1 MSGVLLL
8 AALLF
13 SRGLDTGPNYD
24 EGVYLASDD
33 ALDRGESLGE
43 DVFSSQPPGFYL
55 LLRFATALPGESV
68 DADRV
73 LFLVVAIGGVAGAWA
88 LGRALTGA
96 AGGLLAAAALLAAP
110 AYGTESFRVAAD
122 SPAVAIAL
130 VGLGLL
136 AWSLRW
142 SSTALAVC
150 AGGAIAASVS
160 VKLFAVT
167 ALVPA
172 VGLLV
177 AFRPPRR
184 VVAGFLLGGAA
195 VTLALLVAYAGSI
208 GALYDDA
215 VAFHTGAREFEG
227 GLGENAERVATFF
240 HPRTVFTVFVIAG
253 AAAWLVRGARPRL
266 LVPLWL
272 WALASAAFLVWHRPL
287 LDHHFVLLSAACAV
301 AAGATLGG
309 LTLGGLQLVASRP
322 GGPGGRG
329 CARRRRT
336 RCRIR
341 TAVAASRSSG
351 RSESGRRRGR
361 SSRVRE
367 HETRRHD
374 RVRPA
379 DRRASGRAAA
389 FGRARRHL
397 FRAVRIRLAHSG
409 VRPGDHGRS
418 RRAPDGGR
426 PDVPVRAR
434 SAGGHRSP
442 LPDQPHGRRDRAVR
456 ALRRLGSSGA
466 VATTWFVLLRTLLIA
481 STDRVYELARGERM
495 NSMLILL
502 IVIILILALGGGLFV
517 SKLLFLL
524 LLLLLLLALF
534 RGRF

>member
-1 MSGVLLL
+1 MATRASTRRISEGAGLGGVLLL

-68 DADRV
+68 DADRA
-73 LFLVVAIGGVAGAWA
+73 LFLAVAIGGVAGAWA

-130 VGLGLL
+130 VGLGVL

-150 AGGAIAASVS
+150 AGCAIAASVS

-184 VVAGFLLGGAA
+184 VVVGFLLGGAA
-195 VTLALLVAYAGSI
+195 VTLAFLVAYAGTI

-215 VAFHTGAREFEG
+215 VAFHTGARAFEG
-227 GLGENAERVATFF
+227 GLGENADRVATFF

-266 LVPLWL
+266 LVPVWL

-309 LTLGGLQLVASRP
+309 LNAGRPAVVASR
-322 GGPGGRG
+322 PGGRG

-336 RCRIR
+336 RRRIR
-341 TAVAASRSSG
+341 TAVAASRSPG
-351 RSESGRRRGR
+351 RSESRRRRRR

-397 FRAVRIRLAHSG
+397 VRAVRIRRADSG
-409 VRPGDHGRS
+409 
-418 RRAPDGGR
+418 
-426 PDVPVRAR
+426 
-434 SAGGHRSP
+434 SASWRSP
-442 LPDQPHGRRDRAVR
+442 TTPARA
-456 ALRRLGSSGA
+456 
-466 VATTWFVLLRTLLIA
+466 
-481 STDRVYELARGERM
+481 
-495 NSMLILL
+495 
-502 IVIILILALGGGLFV
+502 
-517 SKLLFLL
+517 
-524 LLLLLLLALF
+524 
-534 RGRF
+534 

>member
-1 MSGVLLL
+1 MATRAPTRRISEGAGLSGVLLL

-24 EGVYLASDD
+24 EGVYLASAD
-33 ALDRGESLGE
+33 ALDRGERLGE

-55 LLRFATALPGESV
+55 LLRFATALPGDSV
-68 DADRV
+68 DADRA
-73 LFLVVAIGGVAGAWA
+73 LFLAVAVGGLAGAWA

-150 AGGAIAASVS
+150 AGCAIAASVS

-184 VVAGFLLGGAA
+184 VIVGFLLGGAA
-195 VTLALLVAYAGSI
+195 VTLAFLVAYAGTI

-215 VAFHTGAREFEG
+215 VAFHTGARAFEG
-227 GLGENAERVATFF
+227 DPGENAERVATFF
-240 HPRTVFTVFVIAG
+240 HPRTVFTLFVIAG
-253 AAAWLVRGARPRL
+253 AVAWLARGARPRL
-266 LVPLWL
+266 LVPVWL

-309 LTLGGLQLVASRP
+309 LTLRGLTLGGLQWSR
-322 GGPGGRG
+322 R
-329 CARRRRT
+329 AQ
-336 RCRIR
+336 
-341 TAVAASRSSG
+341 AVAAVLAVVVLAAGYAQQWRRIGLLAGPNPDVAATARAVSASTRPDDTIVSDLPIVAHLAERPLSG
-351 RSESGRRRGR
+351 ELADTSFVRFESGSLTAACVLAITDDAGARLTVVGRMFRSVPGLLAGIEARFPTRRTVGEIELFER
-361 SSRVRE
+361 SAASARAAQSRVR
-367 HETRRHD
+367 
-374 RVRPA
+374 
-379 DRRASGRAAA
+379 
-389 FGRARRHL
+389 
-397 FRAVRIRLAHSG
+397 
-409 VRPGDHGRS
+409 
-418 RRAPDGGR
+418 
-426 PDVPVRAR
+426 
-434 SAGGHRSP
+434 
-442 LPDQPHGRRDRAVR
+442 
-456 ALRRLGSSGA
+456 GSCS
-466 VATTWFVLLRTLLIA
+466 
-481 STDRVYELARGERM
+481 
-495 NSMLILL
+495 
-502 IVIILILALGGGLFV
+502 
-517 SKLLFLL
+517 
-524 LLLLLLLALF
+524 
-534 RGRF
+534 